1 MMKATDI
8 REMSAAEIEQ
18 RIAEETRDITDLK
31 FRRTVTGLEN
41 PIILRDKRRT
51 IARMK
56 TVLREKTGTETTPPP
71 ASADAA

>member
-1 MMKATDI
+1 MKATDI

-41 PIILRDKRRT
+41 PIVLRDKRRS

-56 TVLREKTGTETTPPP
+56 TVLREKRGTETTTPP